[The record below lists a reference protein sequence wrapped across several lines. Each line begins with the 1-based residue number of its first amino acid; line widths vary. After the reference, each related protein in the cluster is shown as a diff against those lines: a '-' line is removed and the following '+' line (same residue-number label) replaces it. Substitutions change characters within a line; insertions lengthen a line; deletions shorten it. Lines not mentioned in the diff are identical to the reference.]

1 MKKLFLL
8 STALTGLLFLG
19 SCTKEDT
26 VIQDGSI
33 TFWTDADAGCGAIT
47 ISLGENVVGTLSN
60 YSENGVAP
68 DCGDIG
74 YVTLDLAPASYSYN
88 AEDECGT
95 WSGLITIKEGQCQTF
110 LLDQ

>member
-1 MKKLFLL
+1 MTKLFLL

-19 SCTKEDT
+19 SCTKDDVTIE
-26 VIQDGSI
+26 DGSI
-33 TFWTDADAGCGAIT
+33 TFWTDQDVGCGPIT

-60 YSENGVAP
+60 FSENGVAP

-74 YVTLDLAPASYSYN
+74 YVTLELAPGSYSYN
-88 AEDECGT
+88 ADDQCGT
-95 WSGLITIKEGQCQTF
+95 WSGLITIRDGECQTF